1 MVGRD
6 SVEPSEVTAVAPG
19 STESRPTDA
28 LFRRPAAAW
37 KPALSYKRGFPPKIF
52 RTASQ
57 SRCQIK
63 QVKAIRAA
71 ARFSYL
77 LFLRVRCP
85 NPFFACLP
93 DGRLTILEFS

>member
-1 MVGRD
+1 MVVRD
-6 SVEPSEVTAVAPG
+6 SVDPSEVAAVAPG
-19 STESRPTDA
+19 STESRPIDA
-28 LFRRPAAAW
+28 LFRRPLAVW
-37 KPALSYKRGFPPKIF
+37 RRALSYKHGFPPKIF
-52 RTASQ
+52 RTAAR

-85 NPFFACLP
+85 NPFFGAY
-93 DGRLTILEFS
+93 LTDPWPTIP